1 MAGNI
6 KIGGNTI
13 FTHTGA
19 VGAGT
24 VTLKDQ
30 SGNAILTDD
39 GTAVS
44 MGNLRLPATGGIK
57 DSSGNNI
64 LTESGG
70 VVSAGPSL
78 ALGTTS
84 NPLTKN
90 IVMGS
95 GYGLDFSAAAG
106 SAAGSSSA
114 VLDDYEEGTFSPSL
128 GVGAASGTATGRYVK
143 VGNLVSIFVYIQA
156 ITNTSSGS
164 LFEVTMPFT
173 ASNVLNSYSGSVMCR
188 YLSYY
193 SDSKD
198 VVSYIDG
205 NSTDLRLYFLNDG
218 VTYTGVAHVDFASN
232 SNIGLRLNIN
242 IYVD

>member
-6 KIGGNTI
+6 KVGGNTI

-30 SGNAILTDD
+30 SGNTILTDN

-44 MGNLRLPATGGIK
+44 MGNLRLPSTGGIK

-114 VLDDYEEGTFSPSL
+114 LLDDYEEGTFTPVFSNNNAGASYSSQSGKYIKVGKIVLCNISIRSTGISGTGTVYLSL
-128 GVGAASGTATGRYVK
+128 PFASDGYNGGAFSFNDCGHTLNISNTSLNPRMRHHGAATLQGTKTL
-143 VGNLVSIFVYIQA
+143 GNTTYLTYNEL
-156 ITNTSSGS
+156 TSGS
-164 LFEVTMPFT
+164 LQFDATFVYK
-173 ASNVLNSYSGSVMCR
+173 AS
-188 YLSYY
+188 
-193 SDSKD
+193 
-198 VVSYIDG
+198 
-205 NSTDLRLYFLNDG
+205 
-218 VTYTGVAHVDFASN
+218 
-232 SNIGLRLNIN
+232 
-242 IYVD
+242 

>member
-6 KIGGNTI
+6 KVGGNTI

-30 SGNAILTDD
+30 SGNTILTDN

-44 MGNLRLPATGGIK
+44 MGNLRLPTTGGIK

-106 SAAGSSSA
+106 SA
-114 VLDDYEEGTFSPSL
+114 VLDDYEEGEVQYPLVFGSTTHT
-128 GVGAASGTATGRYVK
+128 GTYLSNNTKYIK
-143 VGNLVSIFVYIQA
+143 IGNLVHYQVHADTGSNATLSASGQFKLNLPYAFYDSVTQNSPRLLWKTIYYASSWTQGNLYITEGSSQILVYNDSHSSAVSINSPNHIWV
-156 ITNTSSGS
+156 S
-164 LFEVTMPFT
+164 L
-173 ASNVLNSYSGSVMCR
+173 S
-188 YLSYY
+188 
-193 SDSKD
+193 
-198 VVSYIDG
+198 
-205 NSTDLRLYFLNDG
+205 
-218 VTYTGVAHVDFASN
+218 VTYYTTS
-232 SNIGLRLNIN
+232 
-242 IYVD
+242 